1 MRFCTKVSKK
11 LLYYFTAFLFLLSSS
26 IYTQTNAEILS
37 YAEYIERIK
46 NIIPEM
52 KLTAIQES
60 NAYNNLTKA
69 KSSGDVKFDLQAGAI
84 GTQKHFDEYNIIPT
98 ADFMHNGMRIGAG
111 FSGLIP
117 YSGTRWSVKI
127 QHDSY
132 FGDLKM
138 GEVEIPV
145 NTPLG
150 TVVGRLPNL
159 STNNFKYYAPSIEIQ
174 IAQPI
179 LRDFFGKL
187 DMYPIK
193 DAEYQLTIAK
203 LKRIIDDNSV
213 LTSYQKIYYQWIM
226 STKLIKLYDE
236 MIREAKAFEN
246 QIYKRY
252 TSGVIDNDAYQ
263 NARRQTLKYREAR
276 NKSELILKKII
287 RNIQFFIPEEN
298 VEPNEDDWE
307 SMLETS
313 INTKINVVPFLESA
327 QGQMAYQLKLR
338 SEYALSIMKNNSLPD
353 LSIVG
358 SVSLSTL
365 DDSGYFNSFSTMTN
379 VEYFVGLMFSYP
391 IGGRDAKAKMED
403 AYNALTAVT
412 ADFDRVNRDFDVQ
425 IGTYY
430 DEFEAYKTM
439 LEDKKLEVQALASR
453 VRTQNERFRQ
463 GRLPVDEIINAR
475 LDLVNARA
483 ELLNLEYMIISTV
496 MDYNSLVLLNN

>member
-226 STKLIKLYDE
+226 SQKLIKLYDE

-463 GRLPVDEIINAR
+463 GRLPVDEIINAK

>member
-26 IYTQTNAEILS
+26 IYSQTNAQILS

-98 ADFMHNGMRIGAG
+98 SDFMHNGMRIGAG

-145 NTPLG
+145 DTPLG

-307 SMLETS
+307 TMLETS
-313 INTKINVVPFLESA
+313 INAKINVVPFLESA

-391 IGGRDAKAKMED
+391 IGGRDSKAKMED

-430 DEFEAYKTM
+430 DEFEAYKKM
-439 LEDKKLEVQALASR
+439 LEDKKLEVQALFSR

>member
-145 NTPLG
+145 DTPLG

-496 MDYNSLVLLNN
+496 MDYNSLVLLSN

>member
-145 NTPLG
+145 DTPLG

-226 STKLIKLYDE
+226 SQKLIKLYDE

-412 ADFDRVNRDFDVQ
+412 ADFDRVNIDFDVQ

>member
-1 MRFCTKVSKK
+1 MSKK

-26 IYTQTNAEILS
+26 IYTQTNAEKLS

-145 NTPLG
+145 DTPLG

-307 SMLETS
+307 TMLETS
-313 INTKINVVPFLESA
+313 INAKINVVPFLESA

-430 DEFEAYKTM
+430 DEFEAYKKM

>member
-1 MRFCTKVSKK
+1 MSKK

-145 NTPLG
+145 YTPLG

-226 STKLIKLYDE
+226 SQKLIKLYDE

-298 VEPNEDDWE
+298 IEPNEDDWE

>member
-145 NTPLG
+145 DTPLG

-226 STKLIKLYDE
+226 SQKLIKLYDE

-298 VEPNEDDWE
+298 VEPNEYDWE

-496 MDYNSLVLLNN
+496 MDYNSLVLLSN

>member
-1 MRFCTKVSKK
+1 MSKK

-111 FSGLIP
+111 FIGLIP

-226 STKLIKLYDE
+226 SQKLIKLYDE

>member
-117 YSGTRWSVKI
+117 YSGTRWYVKI

-145 NTPLG
+145 DTPLG

-226 STKLIKLYDE
+226 SQKLIKLYDE

>member
-1 MRFCTKVSKK
+1 MSKK

-145 NTPLG
+145 DTPLG

-226 STKLIKLYDE
+226 SQKLIKLYDE

-463 GRLPVDEIINAR
+463 GRLPVDEIINAK

-496 MDYNSLVLLNN
+496 MDYNSLVLLSN

>member
-1 MRFCTKVSKK
+1 MSKK

-26 IYTQTNAEILS
+26 IYTQTNTEILS

-145 NTPLG
+145 DTPLG
-150 TVVGRLPNL
+150 TLVGRLPNL

-213 LTSYQKIYYQWIM
+213 LTSYQKIYYQWVM

>member
-1 MRFCTKVSKK
+1 MSKK

-145 NTPLG
+145 DTPLG

-226 STKLIKLYDE
+226 SQKLIKLYDE

-483 ELLNLEYMIISTV
+483 EILNLEYMIISTV

>member
-1 MRFCTKVSKK
+1 MSKK

-145 NTPLG
+145 DTPLG

-226 STKLIKLYDE
+226 SQKLIKLYDE

-483 ELLNLEYMIISTV
+483 EILNLEYMIISTV
-496 MDYNSLVLLNN
+496 MDYNSLVLLSN

>member
-1 MRFCTKVSKK
+1 MSKK

-46 NIIPEM
+46 NIIPEI

-145 NTPLG
+145 DTPLG

-226 STKLIKLYDE
+226 SQKLIKLYDE

-439 LEDKKLEVQALASR
+439 LEDKKLEVQALFSR

-496 MDYNSLVLLNN
+496 MDYNSLVLLSN

>member
-1 MRFCTKVSKK
+1 MSKK

-132 FGDLKM
+132 FGNLKM

-145 NTPLG
+145 DTPLG

-226 STKLIKLYDE
+226 SQKLIKLYDE

>member
-11 LLYYFTAFLFLLSSS
+11 LLYYFTTFLFLLSSS

-145 NTPLG
+145 DTPLG

-226 STKLIKLYDE
+226 SQKLIKLYDE

-463 GRLPVDEIINAR
+463 GRLPVDEIINAK

-496 MDYNSLVLLNN
+496 MDYNSLVLLSN

>member
-132 FGDLKM
+132 FGDLKI

-145 NTPLG
+145 DTPLG

-193 DAEYQLTIAK
+193 DAGYQLTIAK

-226 STKLIKLYDE
+226 SQKLIKLYDE

>member
-1 MRFCTKVSKK
+1 MSKK

-84 GTQKHFDEYNIIPT
+84 GTQKHFEEYNIIPT

-145 NTPLG
+145 DTPLG

-226 STKLIKLYDE
+226 SQKLIKLYDE

>member
-84 GTQKHFDEYNIIPT
+84 GTQKHFEEYNIIPT

-145 NTPLG
+145 DTPLG

-226 STKLIKLYDE
+226 SQKLIKLYDE

-496 MDYNSLVLLNN
+496 MDYNSLVLLSN

>member
-69 KSSGDVKFDLQAGAI
+69 KRSGDVKFDLQAGAI

-145 NTPLG
+145 DTPLG

-226 STKLIKLYDE
+226 SQKLIKLYDE

>member
-26 IYTQTNAEILS
+26 IYTQTNTEILS

-145 NTPLG
+145 DTPLG
-150 TVVGRLPNL
+150 TLVGRLPNL

-213 LTSYQKIYYQWIM
+213 LTSYQKIYYQWVM

-307 SMLETS
+307 NMLETS
-313 INTKINVVPFLESA
+313 INAKIDVVPFLESA

-439 LEDKKLEVQALASR
+439 LEDKKLEVQALFSR

>member
-145 NTPLG
+145 DTPLG

-226 STKLIKLYDE
+226 SQKLIKLYDE

-252 TSGVIDNDAYQ
+252 ASGVIDNDAYQ

>member
-145 NTPLG
+145 DTPLG

-226 STKLIKLYDE
+226 SQKLIKLYDE

-298 VEPNEDDWE
+298 VEPNEYDWE

-463 GRLPVDEIINAR
+463 GRLPVDEIINAK

-496 MDYNSLVLLNN
+496 MDYNSLVLLSN

>member
-145 NTPLG
+145 DTPLG

-226 STKLIKLYDE
+226 SQKLIKLYDE

-463 GRLPVDEIINAR
+463 GRLPVDEIINAK

-496 MDYNSLVLLNN
+496 MDYNSLVLLSN

>member
-1 MRFCTKVSKK
+1 MSKK

-145 NTPLG
+145 DTPLG

-226 STKLIKLYDE
+226 SQKLIKLYDE

-252 TSGVIDNDAYQ
+252 TSGVIDNDTYQ

-379 VEYFVGLMFSYP
+379 VEYFVGLKFSYP

-496 MDYNSLVLLNN
+496 MDYNSLVLLSN

>member
-46 NIIPEM
+46 NIIPEI

-145 NTPLG
+145 DTPLG

-226 STKLIKLYDE
+226 SQKLIKLYDE

-252 TSGVIDNDAYQ
+252 TSGVVDNDAYQ

-412 ADFDRVNRDFDVQ
+412 ADFDRVNRDFDVR

>member
-1 MRFCTKVSKK
+1 MRLFTKVSKK
-11 LLYYFTAFLFLLSSS
+11 LLYYFTAFLFLLSNS
-26 IYTQTNAEILS
+26 IYTQTNSEILS

-145 NTPLG
+145 DTPLG
-150 TVVGRLPNL
+150 TVVGKLPNL

-193 DAEYQLTIAK
+193 DAEYQLSIAK

-213 LTSYQKIYYQWIM
+213 LTSYQKIYYQWVM

-236 MIREAKAFEN
+236 MIREARGFEN

-307 SMLETS
+307 NMLETS
-313 INTKINVVPFLESA
+313 INAKINVVPFLESA

-439 LEDKKLEVQALASR
+439 LEDKKLEVQALFSR

>member
-1 MRFCTKVSKK
+1 MSKK

-46 NIIPEM
+46 NIIPEI

-145 NTPLG
+145 DTPLG

-226 STKLIKLYDE
+226 SQKLIKLYDE

-496 MDYNSLVLLNN
+496 MDYNSLVLLSN

>member
-1 MRFCTKVSKK
+1 MSKK

-145 NTPLG
+145 DTPLG

-226 STKLIKLYDE
+226 SQKLIKLYDE

-365 DDSGYFNSFSTMTN
+365 DDSGYFNSFSTMKN

>member
-145 NTPLG
+145 DTPLG

-226 STKLIKLYDE
+226 SQKLIKLYDE

-252 TSGVIDNDAYQ
+252 ASGVIDNDAYQ
-263 NARRQTLKYREAR
+263 NAIRQTLKYREAR

>member
-1 MRFCTKVSKK
+1 MSKK

-145 NTPLG
+145 DTPLG

-226 STKLIKLYDE
+226 SQKLIKLYDE

-252 TSGVIDNDAYQ
+252 ASGVIDNDAYQ